1 MTEML
6 CIKIVITLLALGFIY
21 LFWQLYLAK
30 KYIEYLLIHSDYNLE
45 EVKEY
50 VMNN

>member
-1 MTEML
+1 MFETW
-6 CIKIVITLLALGFIY
+6 CIRIAIILLALGY
-21 LFWQLYLAK
+21 LYYSWQLCLAK

-50 VMNN
+50 VKNN